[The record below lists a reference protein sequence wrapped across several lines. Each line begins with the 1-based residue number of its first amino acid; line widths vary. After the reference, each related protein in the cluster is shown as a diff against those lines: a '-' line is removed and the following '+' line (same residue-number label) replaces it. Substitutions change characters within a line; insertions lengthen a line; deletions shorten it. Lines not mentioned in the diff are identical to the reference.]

1 MTDKHAQARERQ
13 AQMLAA
19 YLQADGL
26 PGVLV
31 TTQRPWRDIAEE
43 TLQHLAKAN
52 TDIYVRH
59 GQLVR
64 IGRSEDGTP
73 VIEAISET
81 ALKGMLAR
89 CMNFVKITP
98 VSGQVQHIPPPD
110 NVVKDILQ
118 RGQWPFPPL
127 EAIVE
132 FPVLRP
138 DGTILDTPGYDAAT
152 RLLYLP
158 SPSLTIP
165 PIPIEPQWEEI
176 YAAQALIEE
185 AIGEF
190 PYQDFASRLNTYAL
204 LLTPIIRQAIGGHVP
219 LALIDATRPGS
230 GKTLLAETV
239 AMIATGRKASLMAAA
254 YDDNE
259 WRKRISATLA
269 NGPTII
275 VIDNVKAGVKLQS
288 AALDLALTSHFVE
301 ERILGQ
307 SKMARYAQRAT
318 WMATGNNIQLGGD
331 MPRRCY
337 WIRLDAHSP
346 TPWTRGGFKHD
357 LETWVP
363 EHRGELIAALLTL
376 ARAWYAA
383 GRPTALVPKVG
394 SFQQWVD
401 TIGGILAHL
410 GCEGFLGNL
419 DALYEQAD
427 DDAAQWAAFLHAWYE
442 HYGEREVLAAEVEK
456 DLQAA
461 TMLNAIVGVDLY
473 NALPDELTP
482 IDKGN
487 FKRRLGKALSARV
500 ESQFDESGLHFV
512 KVRADRRSGAV
523 YWKVAG
529 VQETSTD
536 EFQREESMQSSSH
549 PPSEHLGGGGNGQI
563 PAEIFSEEEENKP
576 AKPANLQPEAGGQV
590 IDWQAV
596 NAEIERAEAL
606 IADYRIRH
614 GKGAV
619 PNQSS

>member
-1 MTDKHAQARERQ
+1 MTDKHAKARERQ

-64 IGRSEDGTP
+64 IGRTEDGTP

-259 WRKRISATLA
+259 WRKRIASTL
-269 NGPTII
+269 
-275 VIDNVKAGVKLQS
+275 S
-288 AALDLALTSHFVE
+288 
-301 ERILGQ
+301 
-307 SKMARYAQRAT
+307 
-318 WMATGNNIQLGGD
+318 
-331 MPRRCY
+331 
-337 WIRLDAHSP
+337 
-346 TPWTRGGFKHD
+346 
-357 LETWVP
+357 
-363 EHRGELIAALLTL
+363 
-376 ARAWYAA
+376 
-383 GRPTALVPKVG
+383 
-394 SFQQWVD
+394 
-401 TIGGILAHL
+401 
-410 GCEGFLGNL
+410 
-419 DALYEQAD
+419 
-427 DDAAQWAAFLHAWYE
+427 
-442 HYGEREVLAAEVEK
+442 
-456 DLQAA
+456 
-461 TMLNAIVGVDLY
+461 
-473 NALPDELTP
+473 
-482 IDKGN
+482 
-487 FKRRLGKALSARV
+487 
-500 ESQFDESGLHFV
+500 
-512 KVRADRRSGAV
+512 DR
-523 YWKVAG
+523 
-529 VQETSTD
+529 
-536 EFQREESMQSSSH
+536 
-549 PPSEHLGGGGNGQI
+549 
-563 PAEIFSEEEENKP
+563 
-576 AKPANLQPEAGGQV
+576 
-590 IDWQAV
+590 
-596 NAEIERAEAL
+596 
-606 IADYRIRH
+606 
-614 GKGAV
+614 
-619 PNQSS
+619 